1 MNTIQVGIIYVG
13 MRHYGHNVTEA
24 VIMQLRN
31 EITLDEAIAELEHGS
46 RALLMVRHGE
56 RPHIDHEDPT
66 FGESLPLT
74 DAGYA
79 MSVAFGERLRAFAG
93 DVQFMSSPLRRTRM
107 TAAGIAEGMG
117 VPDAPIPTD
126 GLLGNSSFY
135 FSDQQAV
142 FELFRD
148 GLFFDK
154 IFAYFKAGRQ
164 IGFHPLGPAT
174 DRLEEW
180 CLSYFTARLGIFTTH
195 DLYNGAFLHARGVKT
210 DFNESNWIRFL
221 DSAAIF
227 IRPDGTR
234 SYALVRAG
242 LSDRAVGVDA

>member
-1 MNTIQVGIIYVG
+1 MAKRPASIIHPFKVHDG
-13 MRHYGHNVTEA
+13 ELTPSVEAGRHK
-24 VIMQLRN
+24 
-31 EITLDEAIAELEHGS
+31 EITLDEAIAELERGS

-66 FGESLPLT
+66 FGEALPLT

-79 MSVAFGERLRAFAG
+79 MSVTFGKRLKAFAG
-93 DVQFMSSPLRRTRM
+93 DVQFMSSPLRRTLM
-107 TAAGIAEGMG
+107 TATGIAEGMG
-117 VPDAPIPTD
+117 MPDAPIPTD
-126 GLLGNSSFY
+126 DLLGNSSFY

-148 GLFFDK
+148 GRFFDE

-164 IGFHPLGPAT
+164 IGFHPLDAAT

-180 CLSYFTARLGIFTTH
+180 CLSHFTARLGIFTTH

-210 DFNESNWIRFL
+210 DFDESNWIRFL

-242 LSDRAVGVDA
+242 LSDRVTGVDA